1 MIFNFLLWGGYFM
14 NPDMRIKNME
24 QAYHRVKNQR
34 DSLREKV
41 AKMEERIK
49 WLESGYDE
57 YSEYLEFE
65 NAKEYQE
72 FVNHYLSND

>member
-1 MIFNFLLWGGYFM
+1 M

>member
-1 MIFNFLLWGGYFM
+1 
-14 NPDMRIKNME
+14 MRIKNME